1 MKKIA
6 LITSFFILFAVP
18 FCAGAAEGP
27 MEQTRDSV
35 NKVLNILKN
44 KDLKKASASKE
55 RRQLIRKE
63 VSARFDFEE
72 MSKRAMGLYWQQRT
86 AEEKKEFVSLFT
98 DLLEKTYIGKIE
110 GYQDEK
116 VIFEDQKLDGDYAVV
131 KTRIVTSKGVEIPFV
146 YKLIKKEAQWI
157 VYDVVVEE
165 VSLVSNYRKQFYQV
179 IRDKSYAELLRRM
192 KEKSIGDK
200 TGSGV

>member
-1 MKKIA
+1 MKKLAVI
-6 LITSFFILFAVP
+6 ICFFIFFAVP

-27 MEQTRDSV
+27 LEQARDSV

-44 KDLKKASASKE
+44 KDLKKASASRE

-98 DLLEKTYIGKIE
+98 DLLEKTYIGRIE
-110 GYQDEK
+110 GYHDEK
-116 VIFEDQKLDGDYAVV
+116 VIFEGQQLDGDYAVV
-131 KTRIVTSKGVEIPFV
+131 KTRIVTSKGVEVPFV
-146 YKLIKKEAQWI
+146 YKLLKKDAQWV

-200 TGSGV
+200 TGSGA

>member
-1 MKKIA
+1 MKKLA
-6 LITSFFILFAVP
+6 VLICFFIFFAVP
-18 FCAGAAEGP
+18 FCACAADGP

-35 NKVLNILKN
+35 NKVLSILKN
-44 KDLKKASASKE
+44 KDLKKAGASKE

-72 MSKRAMGLYWQQRT
+72 MAKRAMGMYWQQRN
-86 AEEKKEFVSLFT
+86 AAEKKEFVSLFT

-116 VIFEDQKLDGDYAVV
+116 VIFDDQSLDGDYAVV

-146 YKLIKKEAQWI
+146 YKLIKKDTQWV

-165 VSLVSNYRKQFYQV
+165 VSLISNYRKQFYQV

-192 KEKSIGDK
+192 KEKSISDK
-200 TGSGV
+200 TGSGA

>member
-1 MKKIA
+1 MRKLAVI
-6 LITSFFILFAVP
+6 ICFFIFFAVP
-18 FCAGAAEGP
+18 FCAVAAEGP
-27 MEQTRDSV
+27 LEQTKDSV
-35 NKVLNILKN
+35 NKVLSILKN

-72 MSKRAMGLYWQQRT
+72 MSKRALGMYWQQRSA
-86 AEEKKEFVSLFT
+86 AEKTEFVSLFT

-110 GYQDEK
+110 SYQDEK
-116 VIFEDQKLDGDYAVV
+116 VIFDDQQLDGDYAVV

-146 YKLIKKEAQWI
+146 YKLMKKAAQWV
-157 VYDVVVEE
+157 VYDVVVEN

-179 IRDKSYAELLRRM
+179 IKDKSYQELLHRM
-192 KEKSIGDK
+192 KEKRIGDK
-200 TGSGV
+200 TGDGA